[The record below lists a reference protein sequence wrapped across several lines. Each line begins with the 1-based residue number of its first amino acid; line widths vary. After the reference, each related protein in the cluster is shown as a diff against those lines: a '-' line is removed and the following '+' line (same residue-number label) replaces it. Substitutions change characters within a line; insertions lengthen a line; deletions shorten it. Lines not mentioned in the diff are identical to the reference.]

1 MKDKK
6 PRRTGVSKWL
16 CVIGTLPGMYVLQGC
31 PLISDDGDLLL
42 QAGLSVGS
50 EFTIFLLENLIRGL

>member
-1 MKDKK
+1 
-6 PRRTGVSKWL
+6 
-16 CVIGTLPGMYVLQGC
+16 VIGTLPGVFVLQGC
-31 PLISDDGDLLL
+31 PFISDDGDLLL